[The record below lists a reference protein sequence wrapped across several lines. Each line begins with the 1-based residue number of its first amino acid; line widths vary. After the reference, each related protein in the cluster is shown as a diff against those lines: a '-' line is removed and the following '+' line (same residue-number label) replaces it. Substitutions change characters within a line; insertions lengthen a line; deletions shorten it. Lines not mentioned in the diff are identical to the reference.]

1 MRRFAAAA
9 ALRLPRSPTLCKIAR
24 RRAACDR
31 LGFRASAMHQVV
43 KRVNR
48 SLISVAS
55 LFLPQEKSREL
66 ERLRRGKE
74 EYRRLQLADYVFV
87 SFGKSGRTWLRVMLS
102 RYYQLAH
109 GAPERSI
116 LRFDNYYNIN
126 PAVPRIFF
134 THGNY
139 VRDYT
144 GHHDTKQDFYDKS
157 VILLVRRPQDVAVSQ
172 YFQWKYRMPA
182 RKKGLNQY
190 PAHGA
195 DVSLYEFVLH
205 PRVGLPGIVAFMNGW
220 ADELPKLRDHLV
232 LRYEDMHAD
241 PALNLRRLVDFL
253 GMRPEDAWVDEAV
266 RFASAD
272 NLRELERR
280 RFFRGSG
287 IRMRARD
294 RRNPDSYKVR
304 RAKVG
309 GYRDYFDDE
318 QLSHID
324 ALVRSSLSPIFGYD
338 EADAALAAG
347 LGSGQPA
354 QQPSG

>member
-1 MRRFAAAA
+1 
-9 ALRLPRSPTLCKIAR
+9 
-24 RRAACDR
+24 
-31 LGFRASAMHQVV
+31 MHQVV

-55 LFLPQEKSREL
+55 LFLPQEKGREL

-102 RYYQLAH
+102 RYYQLAY
-109 GAPERSI
+109 GLPERSI
-116 LRFDNYYNIN
+116 LRFDNYSNAN
-126 PAVPRIFF
+126 SAVPKIFF

-139 VRDYT
+139 LRDYT
-144 GHHDTKQDFYDKS
+144 GHHETKQDFYGKR

-190 PAHGA
+190 PAHGE
-195 DVSLYEFVLH
+195 DVSLYDFVMN

-220 ADELPKLRDHLV
+220 ADELPNLRDHVL

-241 PALNLRRLVDFL
+241 PAANLRRMVAFL
-253 GMRPEDAWVDEAV
+253 GMQPEDGRIDEAV
-266 RFASAD
+266 RFASVD

-280 RFFRGSG
+280 RFFRGAG
-287 IRMRARD
+287 IRMKAKD
-294 RRNPDSYKVR
+294 RSNPDSYKVR

-309 GYRDYFDDE
+309 GYRDYFDDDH
-318 QLSHID
+318 LARID
-324 ALVRSSLSPIFGYD
+324 AMVQSSLSPVFGYHETD
-338 EADAALAAG
+338 DAPSLAG
-347 LGSGQPA
+347 TGSRAASQPA
-354 QQPSG
+354 LGVTP

>member
-1 MRRFAAAA
+1 
-9 ALRLPRSPTLCKIAR
+9 
-24 RRAACDR
+24 
-31 LGFRASAMHQVV
+31 MHQVV

-55 LFLPQEKSREL
+55 LFLPEEKGREL

-102 RYYQLAH
+102 RYYQLAY
-109 GAPERSI
+109 GLPERSL
-116 LRFDNYYNIN
+116 LRFDNFSNAN
-126 PAVPRIFF
+126 SAVPKIFF

-139 VRDYT
+139 LRDYT
-144 GHHDTKQDFYDKS
+144 GHRDTKQDFYDKK

-182 RKKGLNQY
+182 RKKDLNQY
-190 PAHGA
+190 PAHGEP
-195 DVSLYEFVLH
+195 VSLYDFVMD

-220 ADELPKLRDHLV
+220 ADELPKLRAHLL

-241 PALNLRRLVDFL
+241 PAANLRRMVAFL
-253 GMRPEDAWVDEAV
+253 GMQPDDQRIDEAV
-266 RFASAD
+266 RFASVD

-280 RFFRGSG
+280 RFFRGAG
-287 IRMRARD
+287 IRMRAKD
-294 RRNPDSYKVR
+294 RSNPDSYKVR
-304 RAKVG
+304 RAKVA

-318 QLSHID
+318 QLARID
-324 ALVRSSLSPIFGYD
+324 AMVQSSLSPAFGYHETD
-338 EADAALAAG
+338 EASAVVDAGSRAASEATIG
-347 LGSGQPA
+347 VTP
-354 QQPSG
+354 

>member
-1 MRRFAAAA
+1 
-9 ALRLPRSPTLCKIAR
+9 
-24 RRAACDR
+24 
-31 LGFRASAMHQVV
+31 MHQVV

-55 LFLPQEKSREL
+55 LFLPQDKSRKL

-74 EYRRLQLADYVFV
+74 EYRRLQLADCVFV

-102 RYYQLAH
+102 RYYQLAYDL
-109 GAPERSI
+109 PERLI
-116 LRFDNYYNIN
+116 LRFDNYSSIN
-126 PAVPRIFF
+126 PAVPKIFF

-139 VRDYT
+139 LRDYT
-144 GHHDTKQDFYDKS
+144 GHYETKQDFYGKK

-190 PAHGA
+190 PAHGE
-195 DVSLYEFVLH
+195 DLSLYEFVMH
-205 PRVGLPGIVAFMNGW
+205 PRVGLPGIVDFMNGW
-220 ADELPKLRDHLV
+220 AGELPSLRDHLL

-241 PALNLRRLVDFL
+241 PAANLRRMVVFL
-253 GMRPEDAWVDEAV
+253 GMQPDDQRVEEAV
-266 RFASAD
+266 RFASVD

-287 IRMRARD
+287 IRMRAKD
-294 RRNPDSYKVR
+294 RSNPDSYKVR

-309 GYRDYFDDE
+309 GYRDYLEDD
-318 QLSHID
+318 QLARID
-324 ALVRSSLSPIFGYD
+324 ALVQSRLSPVFGYHD
-338 EADAALAAG
+338 TDDAPTAPPQAPDRQQLAK
-347 LGSGQPA
+347 
-354 QQPSG
+354 QPSIG

>member
-1 MRRFAAAA
+1 
-9 ALRLPRSPTLCKIAR
+9 
-24 RRAACDR
+24 
-31 LGFRASAMHQVV
+31 MHQVV

-55 LFLPQEKSREL
+55 LFLPEQKGREL

-102 RYYQLAH
+102 RYYQLAY
-109 GAPERSI
+109 GLPERSI
-116 LRFDNYYNIN
+116 LRFDNYANAN
-126 PAVPRIFF
+126 SAVPKIFF

-139 VRDYT
+139 LRDYT
-144 GHHDTKQDFYDKS
+144 GHHETKQDFYDKK

-190 PAHGA
+190 PAHGE
-195 DVSLYEFVLH
+195 DVSLYDFVMN

-220 ADELPKLRDHLV
+220 ADELPNLREHLL

-241 PALNLRRLVDFL
+241 PVANLRRIVAFL
-253 GMRPEDAWVDEAV
+253 GLQPEDGQIDEAV
-266 RFASAD
+266 RFASVD

-280 RFFRGSG
+280 KFFRGSG
-287 IRMRARD
+287 IRMKAKD
-294 RRNPDSYKVR
+294 RSNPDSYKVR

-318 QLSHID
+318 QLARID
-324 ALVRSSLSPIFGYD
+324 ALVQSSLSPAFGYHETD
-338 EADAALAAG
+338 DVPTAAG
-347 LGSGQPA
+347 AGSTAASEPTIGVTP
-354 QQPSG
+354 

>member
-1 MRRFAAAA
+1 
-9 ALRLPRSPTLCKIAR
+9 
-24 RRAACDR
+24 
-31 LGFRASAMHQVV
+31 MHQVV

-55 LFLPQEKSREL
+55 LFLPEQKGREL

-102 RYYQLAH
+102 RYYQLAY
-109 GAPERSI
+109 GLPERSI
-116 LRFDNYYNIN
+116 LRFDNYANAN
-126 PAVPRIFF
+126 SAVPKIFF

-139 VRDYT
+139 LRDYT
-144 GHHDTKQDFYDKS
+144 GHHETKQDFYDKK

-190 PAHGA
+190 PAHGEN
-195 DVSLYEFVLH
+195 VSLYDFVMN

-220 ADELPKLRDHLV
+220 ADELPNLREHLL

-241 PALNLRRLVDFL
+241 PVANLRRIVAFL
-253 GMRPEDAWVDEAV
+253 GLQPEDGQIDEAV
-266 RFASAD
+266 RFASVD

-280 RFFRGSG
+280 KFFRGSG
-287 IRMRARD
+287 IRMKAKD
-294 RRNPDSYKVR
+294 RSNPDSYKVR

-318 QLSHID
+318 QLARID
-324 ALVRSSLSPIFGYD
+324 ALVQSSLSPAFGYHETD
-338 EADAALAAG
+338 DVPTAAG
-347 LGSGQPA
+347 AGSTAASEPTIGVTP
-354 QQPSG
+354 

>member
-1 MRRFAAAA
+1 
-9 ALRLPRSPTLCKIAR
+9 
-24 RRAACDR
+24 
-31 LGFRASAMHQVV
+31 MHQVV

-74 EYRRLQLADYVFV
+74 EYRRLQLADCVFV

-102 RYYQLAH
+102 RYYQLAY
-109 GAPERSI
+109 GLPERSI
-116 LRFDNYYNIN
+116 LRFDNYSNIN
-126 PAVPRIFF
+126 PAVPKIFF

-139 VRDYT
+139 LRDYT
-144 GHHDTKQDFYDKS
+144 GHYDTKQDFYDKR

-190 PAHGA
+190 PAHGE
-195 DVSLYEFVLH
+195 DLSLYDFVMH
-205 PRVGLPGIVAFMNGW
+205 PRVGLPGIIEFMNGW
-220 ADELPKLRDHLV
+220 ASELPKLRAHLL

-241 PALNLRRLVDFL
+241 SAATLRRVIAFL
-253 GMRPEDAWVDEAV
+253 GAQPDDRQVEEAV
-266 RFASAD
+266 RFASVE
-272 NLRELERR
+272 NLRELERS

-287 IRMRARD
+287 IRMRAGD
-294 RRNPDSYKVR
+294 RSNPDSYKVR

-309 GYRDYFDDE
+309 GYRDYFDDD
-318 QLSHID
+318 QLTRID
-324 ALVRSSLSPIFGYD
+324 ALVRSSLSPVFGYD
-338 EADAALAAG
+338 EPDDAPAAAPPHTPG
-347 LGSGQPA
+347 REQPA
-354 QQPSG
+354 NQASR

>member
-1 MRRFAAAA
+1 
-9 ALRLPRSPTLCKIAR
+9 
-24 RRAACDR
+24 
-31 LGFRASAMHQVV
+31 MHQVV

-55 LFLPQEKSREL
+55 LFLSEEKGREL

-102 RYYQLAH
+102 RYFQLAY
-109 GAPERSI
+109 GLPERSI
-116 LRFDNYYNIN
+116 LRFDNYSSIN
-126 PAVPRIFF
+126 PAVPKIFF

-144 GHHDTKQDFYDKS
+144 GHCETKQDFYDKK

-190 PAHGA
+190 PAHGE
-195 DVSLYEFVLH
+195 DLSLYDFVMN

-220 ADELPKLRDHLV
+220 AGELGKLRDRLL
-232 LRYEDMHAD
+232 LRYEDLHAD
-241 PALNLRRLVDFL
+241 PAGNLRRMVTFM
-253 GMRPEDAWVDEAV
+253 GMQPDDGQIEEAV
-266 RFASAD
+266 RFASVD
-272 NLRELERR
+272 NLRELERS

-294 RRNPDSYKVR
+294 RSNPDSYKVR

-318 QLSHID
+318 QLAQID
-324 ALVRSSLSPIFGYD
+324 ALVQSTLSPVFGYHEQD
-338 EADAALAAG
+338 APPPADQL
-347 LGSGQPA
+347 A
-354 QQPSG
+354 QQQANG

>member
-1 MRRFAAAA
+1 
-9 ALRLPRSPTLCKIAR
+9 
-24 RRAACDR
+24 
-31 LGFRASAMHQVV
+31 MHQVV

-55 LFLPQEKSREL
+55 LFLPQQKSREL

-74 EYRRLQLADYVFV
+74 EYRRLQLADCVFV

-102 RYYQLAH
+102 RYYQLAY
-109 GAPERSI
+109 GLPERSI
-116 LRFDNYYNIN
+116 LRFDNYSNIN
-126 PAVPRIFF
+126 PAVPKIFF

-139 VRDYT
+139 LRDYT
-144 GHHDTKQDFYDKS
+144 GHYETKQDFYDKK

-190 PAHGA
+190 PAHGE
-195 DVSLYEFVLH
+195 DLSLSDFVMH
-205 PRVGLPGIVAFMNGW
+205 PRVGLPGIVDFMNGW
-220 ADELPKLRDHLV
+220 ASELPNLHDYLL
-232 LRYEDMHAD
+232 LRYEDMHAG
-241 PALNLRRLVDFL
+241 PAANLRRMVEFL
-253 GMRPEDAWVDEAV
+253 GMQPDDQHVDEAV
-266 RFASAD
+266 RFASVD

-294 RRNPDSYKVR
+294 RSNPDSYKVR

-309 GYRDYFDDE
+309 GYRDYFDDD
-318 QLSHID
+318 QLARID
-324 ALVRSSLSPIFGYD
+324 ALVQSSLSPVFGYHD
-338 EADAALAAG
+338 TDDTPATAPPRAPDREQPVNQAAR
-347 LGSGQPA
+347 
-354 QQPSG
+354 